1 MEENK
6 TSVLEGKKILWVEDD
21 DFLAGMI
28 AKKLLSIGVEFERA
42 TDGESA
48 LNNVNTNKP
57 DIIMLDIML
66 PGISGIEVL
75 QKIKENQDTKNIPV
89 VMLSNLSQSDDLE
102 KAKELGASKFLV
114 KASMTLDEIVSEME
128 NILK

>member
-28 AKKLLSIGVEFERA
+28 AKKLLTIGVDFDRA
-42 TDGESA
+42 SDGESA
-48 LNNVNTNKP
+48 LRSIDTKKP
-57 DIIMLDIML
+57 DIVMLDIML
-66 PGISGIEVL
+66 PNMSGTEVL
-75 QKIKENQDTKNIPV
+75 QRIKENPDTKNTPV

-102 KAKELGASKFLV
+102 KAKELGATKFLV
-114 KASMTLDEIVSEME
+114 KASMTLDEIISEME